1 MKQSDNLQTQY
12 SQNISETDQME
23 VNLNE
28 YKYQYYLLTNTLY
41 RIAVQSLTNLNVIS
55 LEFRI

>member
-23 VNLNE
+23 VNLNG
-28 YKYQYYLLTNTLY
+28 YNYQYYLLTNTSY

>member
-12 SQNISETDQME
+12 PQNISKTDQME

-28 YKYQYYLLTNTLY
+28 YT
-41 RIAVQSLTNLNVIS
+41 V
-55 LEFRI
+55 